1 MTRIQQLQEEINQL
15 IRQQKF
21 EGHPP
26 ALYAPIA
33 YIMEQG
39 GKRLRPLL
47 TLLACDLFNGDIKDA
62 LYPAL
67 AVEVF
72 HNFTLVHDDIMDKA
86 PLRRGKETIF
96 KKWNADV
103 AILSGDTMFALAYQ
117 YTLKTKT
124 QLVPSILQV
133 FSKAAIE
140 VCEGQQLDM
149 DFEREETVNIEDYLN
164 MIRLK
169 TAVLLGASLEIG
181 AVVAQASPKQVK
193 AIYDFGIALGMAFQ
207 LKDDLLDVYGNQ
219 DDFGKMSGGDI
230 AANKKT
236 YLMLN
241 ALQLADDQTKAR
253 LKWLYKPDN
262 TIEKSSKINEVKAI
276 FAHLN
281 VRAEVE
287 KVMQAYYHQA
297 LDILNNIEADQLKK
311 EELAAFASF
320 LYTRDY

>member
-1 MTRIQQLQEEINQL
+1 MTRIQQLQQEINTL
-15 IRQQKF
+15 ISQQKF
-21 EGHPP
+21 KGNPP

-33 YIMEQG
+33 YIMDQG

-47 TLLACDLFNGDIKDA
+47 TLLACDLFEGNIQDA

-86 PLRRGKETIF
+86 PLRRGKETVY
-96 KKWNADV
+96 KKWNADI
-103 AILSGDTMFALAYQ
+103 AILSGDTMFAMAYQ

-124 QLVPSILQV
+124 ELVPAILEV

-140 VCEGQQLDM
+140 VCEGQQMDM
-149 DFEREETVNIEDYLN
+149 DFEQDENVKIDDYLN

-181 AVVAQASPKQVK
+181 AVVAQADAKQVK

-207 LKDDLLDVYGNQ
+207 LKDDLLDVYGKQ
-219 DDFGKMSGGDI
+219 EDFGKMSGGDI

-236 YLMLN
+236 YLLLK
-241 ALQLADDQTKAR
+241 ALELADENTKER
-253 LKWLYKPDN
+253 LTRLYSQQN
-262 TIEKSSKINEVKAI
+262 TIDESSKIQEVKAI
-276 FAHLN
+276 FEQLN
-281 VRAEVE
+281 VQQEVSN
-287 KVMQAYYHQA
+287 VMEAYYQQS
-297 LDILNNIEADQLKK
+297 LEILNTLNAKK
-311 EELAAFASF
+311 KKKDELAAFANY
-320 LYTRDY
+320 LYNRNY

>member
-1 MTRIQQLQEEINQL
+1 MTKIEHFQQQINDL
-15 IRQQKF
+15 IKSQQFDGNPK
-21 EGHPP
+21 
-26 ALYAPIA
+26 ALYEPIA
-33 YIMEQG
+33 YTMHQG

-47 TLLACDLFNGDIKDA
+47 ALLACDLFGGDTDKV

-86 PLRRGKETIF
+86 PLRRGKETVY
-96 KKWNADV
+96 KKWNSDI

-117 YTLKTKT
+117 YTLKTDT
-124 QLVPSILQV
+124 ALIPGILQV

-140 VCEGQQLDM
+140 VCEGQQMDM
-149 DFEREETVNIEDYLN
+149 EFETDSEVTLVDYLD

-181 AVVAQASPKQVK
+181 ALVASAKKQDVK

-219 DDFGKMSGGDI
+219 DDFGKVSGGDI

-236 YLMLN
+236 FLLLK
-241 ALQLADDQTKAR
+241 ALEIADKADHDQLTK
-253 LKWLYKPDN
+253 LYNSKNP
-262 TIEKSSKINEVKAI
+262 IAEAEKISAVKAI
-276 FAHLN
+276 YEKLEIKQTVEAAMEDYYQQAIRFLRN
-281 VRAEVE
+281 VDASE
-287 KVMQAYYHQA
+287 
-297 LDILNNIEADQLKK
+297 DKK
-311 EELAAFASF
+311 EDLASFASF
-320 LYTRDY
+320 LYTRNY

>member
-1 MTRIQQLQEEINQL
+1 MTRIQQLQQEINTL
-15 IRQQKF
+15 ISSQTFQ
-21 EGHPP
+21 GNPP

-33 YIMEQG
+33 YIMGQG

-47 TLLACDLFNGDIKDA
+47 TLMACDLFEGNISDA

-67 AVEVF
+67 AVEMF

-86 PLRRGKETIF
+86 PLRRGKETVY
-96 KKWNADV
+96 KKWNADI

-149 DFEREETVNIEDYLN
+149 DFEKKEEVSIADYLD

-181 AVVAQASPKQVK
+181 AVVAQATPKQVK

-207 LKDDLLDVYGNQ
+207 LKDDLLDVYGTQ
-219 DDFGKMSGGDI
+219 AEFGKISGGDI

-236 YLMLN
+236 YLLLK
-241 ALQLADDQTKAR
+241 ALQLADNQTKASLNR
-253 LKWLYKPDN
+253 LYKPDN
-262 TIEKSSKINEVKAI
+262 NIEKSSKINEVKAI
-276 FAHLN
+276 FAQLN
-281 VRAEVE
+281 VKQEVE
-287 KVMQAYYHQA
+287 KVMQTYYLQA
-297 LDILNNIEADQLKK
+297 VDILNKIDADKTKKK
-311 EELAAFASF
+311 ELADYASF
-320 LYTRDY
+320 LYSRDY

>member
-1 MTRIQQLQEEINQL
+1 MTKIEHFQLQINDL
-15 IRQQKF
+15 IKSQQFDGNPK
-21 EGHPP
+21 
-26 ALYAPIA
+26 ALYEPIA
-33 YIMEQG
+33 YTMHQG

-47 TLLACDLFNGDIKDA
+47 ALLACDLFGGETEKV

-86 PLRRGKETIF
+86 PLRRGKETVY
-96 KKWNADV
+96 KKWNSDI

-117 YTLKTKT
+117 YTLKTDT
-124 QLVPSILQV
+124 ALIPGILQV

-140 VCEGQQLDM
+140 VCEGQQMDM
-149 DFEREETVNIEDYLN
+149 EFETDSEVTLTDYLD

-181 AVVAQASPKQVK
+181 ALVASAKKQDVK

-219 DDFGKMSGGDI
+219 DDFGKVSGGDI

-236 YLMLN
+236 FLLLK
-241 ALQLADDQTKAR
+241 ALEIADKADHDQLTK
-253 LKWLYKPDN
+253 LYNSKN
-262 TIEKSSKINEVKAI
+262 IIAEAEKISAVKAI
-276 FAHLN
+276 YEKLEIKQAVEAAMEDYYQQAIRFLRN
-281 VRAEVE
+281 VDASE
-287 KVMQAYYHQA
+287 
-297 LDILNNIEADQLKK
+297 DKK
-311 EELAAFASF
+311 EDLASFASF
-320 LYTRDY
+320 LYTRNY

>member
-15 IRQQKF
+15 INKQNF
-21 EGHPP
+21 EGNPP

-33 YIMEQG
+33 YIMQQG

-47 TLLACDLFNGDIKDA
+47 TLLACDLFEGNIHNA

-86 PLRRGKETIF
+86 PLRRGKETVY
-96 KKWNADV
+96 KKWNADI
-103 AILSGDTMFALAYQ
+103 AILSGDTMFAMAYQ
-117 YTLKTKT
+117 YTLRTKT
-124 QLVPSILQV
+124 ELVPAILEV

-140 VCEGQQLDM
+140 VCEGQQMDM
-149 DFEREETVNIEDYLN
+149 DFEREEVVSLDDYLN

-181 AVVAQASPKQVK
+181 AVVAQASPAQVK

-207 LKDDLLDVYGNQ
+207 LKDDLLDVYGKQ
-219 DDFGKMSGGDI
+219 EDFGKMSGGDI

-236 YLMLN
+236 YLLLK
-241 ALQLADDQTKAR
+241 ALELADKQTKAR
-253 LKWLYKPDN
+253 LNWLYKPD
-262 TIEKSSKINEVKAI
+262 TAIEESTKINEVKAI

-281 VRAEVE
+281 VQAEVE
-287 KVMQAYYHQA
+287 KVMHTYYQQAVN
-297 LDILNNIEADQLKK
+297 ILNDIEADQEKK
-311 EELAAFASF
+311 DELAAFASF
-320 LYTRDY
+320 LYTRNY